1 MLDIVSSFMRKK
13 KVFTKFN
20 DIFVI
25 ITVGTSYLWS
35 TVEVVWNEPM
45 AQ

>member
-1 MLDIVSSFMRKK
+1 MLDIVSSFVSKKK

-25 ITVGTSYLWS
+25 ITVGTNYLWS
-35 TVEVVWNEPM
+35 TVEVV
-45 AQ
+45 